1 MRRLTIYLAAALA
14 LAFMTVAAEAQVN
27 PQQTQI
33 NSAAKLGKSAA
44 DDGKAG
50 ATSTAPKANDKAY
63 DAALKNLPNK
73 QYDPW
78 HGVR

>member
-1 MRRLTIYLAAALA
+1 MRRLTIHFAAAFALA
-14 LAFMTVAAEAQVN
+14 LMTVAAEAQVGVS

-33 NSAAKLGKSAA
+33 NNAARLGQSASKAF
-44 DDGKAG
+44 DDKNA
-50 ATSTAPKANDKAY
+50 APKANDKAY
-63 DAALKNLPNK
+63 NAALKNLPDK